1 MNIIVVGC
9 GRVGAELAYRLSQ
22 QGHQVTVIDQEAE
35 SFENLPS
42 DFQGRTVEGEAL
54 AQGVLLRAG
63 IEQADGLAAVTDSD
77 TLNAVIGHIARTVY
91 GVPNV
96 VARNYNWRRRALY
109 EAFSLQVISPTSWGA
124 RRIEELLC
132 SRGLQPIFSAGNG
145 EVGIYEIVAPE
156 AWQGRAL
163 GDVIGGEGYLIIA
176 LSHAG
181 QAALPTAHS
190 RVEAGDL
197 IYLSATPEGI
207 ERLLQAHRENLPQDQ
222 EG

>member
-1 MNIIVVGC
+1 VNIIVVGC

-22 QGHQVTVIDQEAE
+22 QGHQVTVVDQEAE

-42 DFQGRTVEGEAL
+42 DFQGRMVEGEAL

-63 IEQADGLAAVTDSD
+63 VEQADGLAAVTDSD
-77 TLNAVIGHIARTVY
+77 TLNAAVGHIARTVY

-109 EAFSLQVISPTSWGA
+109 EAFGLQVISPTSWGA

-132 SRGLQPIFSAGNG
+132 SRGMRTIFSVGNG
-145 EVGIYEIVAPE
+145 EVGIYELVAPE
-156 AWQGRAL
+156 AWRGRL
-163 GDVIGGEGYLIIA
+163 LRDVVPEGDCRVVA

-181 QAALPTAHS
+181 QASLPAAHS

-197 IYLSATPEGI
+197 LYLSATPEGI
-207 ERLLQAHRENLPQDQ
+207 ERLLWAQREDTPQAE